1 MGQVRGVPE
10 IEDVDRKSR
19 GREESRMERFALR
32 VDVNHSE
39 GLSAVCDSA
48 QASLPLTAPTWS
60 MGCLV
65 IVSRAKHTE

>member
-1 MGQVRGVPE
+1 
-10 IEDVDRKSR
+10 
-19 GREESRMERFALR
+19 MEHFALR
-32 VDVNHSE
+32 VDVSHGE